1 MIPEIDVR
9 GCIARKTLEGTL
21 AFSYE
26 ADESLLDIPFVKF
39 AGPVRAELTYRIFDD
54 FTVEVKGTL
63 AFRLEGSCSRCLEET
78 SSDIVYE
85 AEGYFAR
92 GEDDGETYGYTN
104 GKVLLDDFLRD
115 TLMFALPP
123 RLLCKA
129 CEQWENE

>member
-9 GCIARKTLEGTL
+9 GCIARKIWEDTLV
-21 AFSYE
+21 FSFE
-26 ADESLLDIPFVKF
+26 ADEGLLDIPFVKF
-39 AGPVRAELTYRIFDD
+39 AGPVRAELTYRIADD
-54 FTVEVKGTL
+54 ESVGVEGTL
-63 AFRLEGSCSRCLEET
+63 AFTLQGSCSRCLEET